1 MLLFEFEYFIMTL
14 KILYGIQGTG
24 NGHIARTRALLPAL
38 KNKDVEIDF
47 VFSGR
52 PEKDFFDMQG
62 YGNYRVFRGLTLI
75 YNRGRLEI
83 MKTLL
88 ANNLFT
94 FIGDVI
100 SLNTTNYDLV
110 ISDFEPITAWSARLK
125 GKPCVGLSHQC
136 AFEHDVPK
144 AQGYWGSK
152 LIMKIFAPAKT
163 KIGFHYD
170 HFNQPVLPP
179 LVSATVKAQEP
190 SGKILVYMGFEA
202 VEDIVSFLSGFTS
215 IRFEVFAKVD
225 KRQERG
231 HITINPL
238 SVDGFHQQLAAC
250 DGVISNAGFELSSEC
265 LVYGKK
271 LLVKPLSGQYEQL
284 CNVAALEMMGR
295 ATTMN
300 SLDREVLKEWLTRP
314 TERPIIFPKV
324 ADALANWIVNPDR
337 GDIETLAKTIWGEY
351 QSLAINDD
359 GLIA

>member
-1 MLLFEFEYFIMTL
+1 MLLFKFEHFVMTL
-14 KILYGIQGTG
+14 KILYGVQGTG

-52 PEKDFFDMQG
+52 SEEDFFDMQEF
-62 YGNYRVFRGLTLI
+62 GNYRVFRGLTLI
-75 YNRGRLEI
+75 YKRGRLEI
-83 MKTLL
+83 MKTVLG
-88 ANNLFT
+88 NNLFT

-100 SLNTTNYDLV
+100 SLNMANYDLV
-110 ISDFEPITAWSARLK
+110 ISDFEPITAWSTRLK
-125 GKPCVGLSHQC
+125 GKPCVALSHQC
-136 AFEHDVPK
+136 AFEYDIPK

-179 LVSATVKAQEP
+179 LVSATAKVHER
-190 SGKILVYMGFEA
+190 SGTILVYMGFEA
-202 VEDIVSFLSGFTS
+202 VEDIVSFLSGFTGIS
-215 IRFEVFAKVD
+215 FEVFAKVD

-231 HITINPL
+231 NITINPL
-238 SVDGFHQQLAAC
+238 SVDGFHQQLVAC

-271 LLVKPLSGQYEQL
+271 LLVKPLSGQYEQS
-284 CNVAALEMMGR
+284 CNVVALEMMGR
-295 ATTMN
+295 ATAMD
-300 SLDREVLKEWLTRP
+300 SLDREVLKEWLKQP

-324 ADALANWIVNPDR
+324 ADALASWIVNPDR
-337 GDIETLAKTIWGEY
+337 GDIETLAQKIWGEY
-351 QSLAINDD
+351 QSLAIND
-359 GLIA
+359 GGHIA